1 MNATGCAVA
10 AYGSD
15 VAPDNLVVDYPQNGV
30 ACNIVRNGSV
40 ARRYAYDRSEID
52 VEIATVL
59 RRELRIVAVVYRA
72 VITLGARAHRNA
84 IGLIQTDATY
94 YQ

>member
-15 VAPDNLVVDYPQNGV
+15 VAPDNLVVDYPQNV
-30 ACNIVRNGSV
+30 VSSNIVRNGGV

-52 VEIATVL
+52 VEVATVL

-72 VITLGARAHRNA
+72 VITLGAGAHRDVV
-84 IGLIQTDATY
+84 GLIQTDATH